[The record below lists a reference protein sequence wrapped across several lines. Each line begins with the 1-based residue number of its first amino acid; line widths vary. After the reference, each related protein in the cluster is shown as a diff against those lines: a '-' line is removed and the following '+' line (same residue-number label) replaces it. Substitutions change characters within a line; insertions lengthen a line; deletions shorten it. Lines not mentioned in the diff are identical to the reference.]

1 MTGEQKLKAF
11 TEANYQKTLTK
22 VNDRIYHFL
31 AYGHSNSIGII
42 GDTSVILIDALDSP
56 GYGEDLKKELREM
69 TGAGMMDC

>member
-31 AYGHSNSIGII
+31 AYGHINSI
-42 GDTSVILIDALDSP
+42 
-56 GYGEDLKKELREM
+56 
-69 TGAGMMDC
+69 